1 MNKLSASVRHYD
13 SKGNFIMK
21 MRLVDFVDEIGFL
34 KSLNLICAPISDREV
49 TWCNIMIRK
58 NGKLIS
64 YKELHQDVS

>member
-21 MRLVDFVDEIGFL
+21 MRLVDFVDEVGFL
-34 KSLNLICAPISDREV
+34 NSLRLICNPVSDRYP

>member
-13 SKGNFIMK
+13 SQGKFIMK
-21 MRLVDFVDEIGFL
+21 MSLVNFTDKVGFI
-34 KSLNLICAPISDREV
+34 KSLSLITQPICERAP

-64 YKELHQDVS
+64 YKSL

>member
-1 MNKLSASVRHYD
+1 MEKLSASVRHYD

-21 MRLVDFVDEIGFL
+21 MRLVDFVDEVGFL
-34 KSLNLICAPISDREV
+34 KSLDLICKPITDRPV

-64 YKELHQDVS
+64 YKELYQAVS